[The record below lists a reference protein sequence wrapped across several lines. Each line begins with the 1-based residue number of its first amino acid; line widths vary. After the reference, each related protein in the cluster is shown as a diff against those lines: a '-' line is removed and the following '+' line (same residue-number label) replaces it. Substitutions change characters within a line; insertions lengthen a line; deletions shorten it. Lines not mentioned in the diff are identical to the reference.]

1 MGRERPLGWAVLGKS
16 PLHSPAL
23 FILKQGKYVMESR
36 TVRSADLGGREL
48 GIHHGSSLKDGKDMM
63 TSRSDD
69 PPNSM
74 LNSIFLPS
82 CDQKFQIITF
92 EQVLRALSQEEWK
105 AITVA
110 FAFRFMNIHRQ
121 CYFHFQQHRKE
132 EWYSLRSK
140 L

>member
-1 MGRERPLGWAVLGKS
+1 
-16 PLHSPAL
+16 
-23 FILKQGKYVMESR
+23 MESR
-36 TVRSADLGGREL
+36 TVRSTDLGGREL

-105 AITVA
+105 AITV
-110 FAFRFMNIHRQ
+110 HL
-121 CYFHFQQHRKE
+121 HFD
-132 EWYSLRSK
+132 S
-140 L
+140 